1 MSQYDDYYNRNWKK
15 NPYEGKN
22 PLSPQDPHQHP
33 YKYEVAKRKPLTVED
48 LFPKLDRWAIGFD
61 PLFATLS
68 EVSKAK
74 SVSYPPYNITKF
86 GDGKFEL
93 QLALAGFRKEDI
105 SIVVEDRQLTV
116 SSEVVEEDDNPKFG
130 EVIHHGIAQRNF
142 TQNFALAEY
151 VEVESAKMED
161 GILTIKL
168 ITNLPDAKKPKAI
181 DIQ

>member
-1 MSQYDDYYNRNWKK
+1 MSQYDDYYKWKR

-22 PLSPQDPHQHP
+22 PPFGQDPYHP
-33 YKYEVAKRKPLTVED
+33 VDKYQVEKRKPLTIED

-68 EVSKAK
+68 QVSKAK
-74 SVSYPPYNITKF
+74 AVSYPPYNITKF
-86 GDGKFEL
+86 DGGKFEL
-93 QLALAGFRKEDI
+93 QLALAGFRKEEI
-105 SIVVEDRQLTV
+105 SITVEDRQLTV

-168 ITNLPDAKKPKAI
+168 ITNLPEEKKPKAI